1 MSIPDKLPDQSWKA
15 VLEQARPEE
24 VEVYLIDEIFKALG
38 LRADSR
44 WRAWFG
50 HIFTPLVRSFAH
62 KAVEFDQTVGRYG
75 FRRAA
80 QEWLRKWLPGLR
92 VIGKEQLP
100 LDGPLLIAANH
111 PGTYDGLAVAS
122 AVSRQDLRI
131 VASGNPFFRALPNT
145 RQYFIYATRDIH
157 VRVATIRN
165 ALRHL
170 QSGGALLIFPYGRVE
185 PDPLHYLQAA
195 KKSLARWSASLKL
208 ILDKVPQVRLVIAIN
223 AGFVAHKYLYSPL
236 ARLRPRDEERQI
248 LAEFIQVIQQVI
260 FDRRIS
266 DLPSVIFSEPLSLPE
281 LAADEEGIKDQI
293 ISTASRLLDRLPS
306 GSTG

>member
-15 VLEQARPEE
+15 VVEQARPEE
-24 VEVYLIDEIFKALG
+24 VEAYLIDEIFKALG

-50 HIFTPLVRSFAH
+50 HIFTPLVRGFVQ
-62 KAVEFDQTVGRYG
+62 KAIEFDQSVAQHG
-75 FRRAA
+75 FRHTA
-80 QEWLRKWLPGLR
+80 QEWLTKWIPGLH

-100 LDGPLLIAANH
+100 PDGPLLIAANH

-131 VASGNPFFRALPNT
+131 VASANPFFRALPNT
-145 RQYFIYATRDIH
+145 RQYFIYVARDIFA
-157 VRVATIRN
+157 RMITIRT

-208 ILDKVPQVRLVIAIN
+208 ILEKVPQARLVIAIN
-223 AGFVAHKYLYSPL
+223 AGFVARKYLYSPL
-236 ARLRPRDEERQI
+236 ARLRPRDEERQT
-248 LAEFIQVIQQVI
+248 LAEFLQVIQQVI
-260 FDRRIS
+260 FDRRVS
-266 DLPSVIFSEPLSLPE
+266 HLPSVIFSKPLSFPDLTG
-281 LAADEEGIKDQI
+281 EEDIEDQI
-293 ISTASRLLDRLPS
+293 ISTACRLLDRLPS
-306 GSTG
+306 GSAG